1 MKRAP
6 KRRLSKSR
14 VVAGAQCEKLL
25 WWKVHEPEAP
35 ELQPDRVHQAVFD
48 AGHRVGQAA
57 QACFPGGT
65 EIPYSRALD
74 EMVRQTQ
81 LAMESDTPAVFE
93 AAFVHDGVFVAV
105 DVLER
110 APDGWILI
118 EVKSTKS
125 VKAHHIRD
133 AAVQVHVLRG
143 CGVPICGVQLMH
155 LNPKPGQHGKLFH
168 RADIQAQV
176 QEALPDLPRL
186 IERLAHVLAGPIPD
200 IAPGEH
206 CRQPRTCAFL
216 DRCIPPPPADATSRL
231 YRLSKK
237 DLARLLK
244 LGHPTVHTIPDD
256 YPLRPIQDRQ
266 RRAIVR
272 GELVLEPALE
282 DALRAIHRPAA
293 YIDFES
299 IAPALPPF
307 ADCGPYTQVP
317 VQVSCHHVDLDGTVT
332 HFEWLGQPGEDPRPG
347 LALAVLQACQGA
359 ETLVAYSAGFEK
371 QMIRHLKDFVDP
383 DQAAALEALCHR
395 FVDLLP
401 IMRSHVYHPDFG
413 GRFGLKAVTAALL
426 PALHYGDL
434 EVQAGGEA
442 SVRLA
447 DLILRGEPS
456 DPAAQA
462 ATRKDLLAYCARD
475 TQTMVALVR
484 VLLAASKT
492 EQPE

>member
-48 AGHRVGQAA
+48 AGHRVGEAA
-57 QACFPGGT
+57 QGCFPGGT

-74 EMVRQTQ
+74 EMVTQTQ
-81 LAMESDTPAVFE
+81 EAMDSDTPAVFE

-110 APDGWILI
+110 TPDGWNLI

-125 VKAHHIRD
+125 VKGHHIRD
-133 AAVQVHVLRG
+133 AAVQAHVLRG
-143 CGVPICGVQLMH
+143 SGVPISGVQLMH
-155 LNPKPGQHGKLFH
+155 LNPKAVAQGQLFH
-168 RADIQAQV
+168 RADIGEQV
-176 QEALPDLPRL
+176 EDALGDLPQLILRL
-186 IERLAHVLAGPIPD
+186 TDVLAGPIPD
-200 IAPGEH
+200 IAPGGH
-206 CRQPRTCAFL
+206 CRQPRTCAFF
-216 DRCIPPPPADATSRL
+216 DRCTPPPPPEATSRL
-231 YRLSKK
+231 YRMSKK
-237 DLARLLK
+237 DLARLHE
-244 LGHPTVHTIPDD
+244 LGHPTVHTIPED
-256 YPLRPIQDRQ
+256 YPLRPIQERQ

-272 GELVLEPALE
+272 GGLVIEPTLE
-282 DALRAIHRPAA
+282 DALRAIRGPAA

-299 IAPALPPF
+299 IAPAIPPF
-307 ADCGPYTQVP
+307 SDCGPYTQVP
-317 VQVSCHHVDLDGTVT
+317 VQVSCHRVDLDGTVT
-332 HFEWLGQPGEDPRPG
+332 HLEWLGQPGEDPRPG
-347 LALAVLQACQGA
+347 LALAVLEACQGA

-383 DQAAALEALCHR
+383 AQAAALEALCSR

-401 IMRSHVYHPDFG
+401 IMRGHVYHPDFG
-413 GRFGLKAVTAALL
+413 GRFGLKSVTAALL

-447 DLILRGEPS
+447 DLILRGDPS
-456 DPAAQA
+456 EPAAQA
-462 ATRKDLLAYCARD
+462 AARKDLLAYCARD
-475 TQTMVALVR
+475 TETMVALVR
-484 VLLAASKT
+484 VLLAAS
-492 EQPE
+492 EADQAE